1 MAIDIKTVIC
11 PQCGSTDVDM
21 TSDTQGVCNS
31 CSAKFTV
38 QQRIETQ
45 NVYNEVHVHTEA
57 EPVAEEEEPYNSQ
70 WQRQE

>member
-31 CSAKFTV
+31 CGAKFTV

-45 NVYNEVHVHTEA
+45 
-57 EPVAEEEEPYNSQ
+57 
-70 WQRQE
+70 